1 MLHFKNVLFKFDDK
15 TLFED
20 LSFVVHADHT
30 VGLVGRNGVGKTT
43 IFNLIRRVVEPEEG
57 EVLLPN
63 AWRISWLDQNVK
75 PSSKSALDFVV
86 DGNFE
91 LRRIEDNI
99 RTAEKHRDDMAL
111 AHLHDEYDAAGG
123 YIAQSQA
130 GSILSGLGFSK
141 EDFAKPHRA
150 FSGGWRIRL
159 NLARTLMTPA
169 DLMLLDEP
177 TNHLDLEAIVWLQ
190 RWFEKFAG
198 TLMCI
203 SHDREFLD
211 HAVQGII
218 HIEHSRA
225 FEYRGNYSSFELQ
238 RADVLEHQALRYKR
252 QEKERQRIT
261 RFIDRFRTYASK
273 AKQVQSRI
281 KMLERMAEV
290 APLRVVS
297 PYRLHISNP
306 DHHDEPTIA
315 LDEVELGYGE
325 ATVLSSVTERIYPR
339 DRVGVLGLNGAGKS
353 TLLKAIAEELPHR
366 KGTIHYGQHCNV
378 AYFAQHQLELLRER
392 ESPRDYLKRNEE
404 LNDQTIQKYL
414 GGWGFAGDDV
424 FRPISQF
431 SGGEKA
437 RLVLAILVRGKPSV
451 LVLDEPTNHLDIDM
465 RAALADAL
473 REYEGAVL
481 LVAHDQHLLRA
492 CCNEFWLIA
501 QGRVSRFDGDLDNYE
516 ETLYVEEMPKLPTR
530 RISQKSIRRERAEVR
545 KKQQAEKRK
554 IQTLETDIHGLQ
566 NEIDGLAAK
575 LSDPKELKAVSNFDV
590 SNWIRLHGQLRKRL
604 AVLEEKWLELADRQE
619 ESETIRDDDGTDGF
633 GSV

>member
-1 MLHFKNVLFKFDDK
+1 MLQVKNVLFKFDEK

-20 LSFVVHADHT
+20 LSFVVHANHT

-43 IFNLIRRVVEPEEG
+43 IFNLIRGVVEPEEG

-75 PSSKSALDFVV
+75 PSDKTALDFVV
-86 DGNFE
+86 DGHIA
-91 LRRIEDNI
+91 LRKIEAKM
-99 RTAEKHRDDMAL
+99 RKAEARGDDMTL
-111 AHLHDEYDAAGG
+111 AHLHDEYEAAGG

-130 GSILSGLGFSK
+130 GSILSGLGFGK
-141 EDFAKPHRA
+141 EDFEKPHRT

-190 RWFEKFAG
+190 RWFEKFDG
-198 TLMCI
+198 TLVCI

-211 HAVQGII
+211 HAVEEIVF
-218 HIEHSRA
+218 IEHFRA
-225 FEYRGNYSSFELQ
+225 FEYRGNYSTFERQRAHELELQ
-238 RADVLEHQALRYKR
+238 AIQFER

-261 RFIDRFRTYASK
+261 RFVERFRTYASK

-281 KMLERMAEV
+281 KMLERMTEV
-290 APLRVVS
+290 APLRAVS
-297 PYRLHISNP
+297 PYRIRISNP

-315 LDEVELGYGE
+315 LDEVDLGYGE
-325 ATVLSSVTERIYPR
+325 TTVLSGVTERIYPR
-339 DRVGVLGLNGAGKS
+339 DRIGVLGLNGAGKS
-353 TLLKAIAEELPHR
+353 TLLKAVAGELQQSR
-366 KGTIHYGQHCNV
+366 GSIHYGEHCKV
-378 AYFAQHQLELLRER
+378 AYFAQHQLELLEEA

-404 LNDQTIQKYL
+404 LADQTIRNYL

-437 RLVLAILVRGKPSV
+437 RLVLAILVRTKPAV

-465 RAALADAL
+465 REALADAL

-481 LVAHDQHLLRA
+481 LVAHDQHLLRT
-492 CCNEFWLIA
+492 CCDEFWLVA
-501 QGRVSRFDGDLDNYE
+501 HGRVARFGGDLDNYE
-516 ETLYVEEMPKLPTR
+516 ETLYLEDVPSPATR
-530 RISQKSIRRERAEVR
+530 RVSRKSLRRERAEIR
-545 KKQQAEKRK
+545 RLQQKEKRE
-554 IQTLETDIHGLQ
+554 IQSLEGDIHGMQ
-566 NEIDGLAAK
+566 SQIDELADK
-575 LSDPKELKAVSNFDV
+575 LSDPKQLESVSNLDV
-590 SNWIRLHGQLRKRL
+590 GNWIRLHGQLRKRL
-604 AVLEEKWLELADRQE
+604 ETLEERWLELARRQE
-619 ESETIRDDDGTDGF
+619 ESETSQPED
-633 GSV
+633 